1 MAIFLSLF
9 FCSEIYRISERRSD
23 GYPEQREQGIGS
35 GGKEICAANATQ
47 QSEREKERER
57 ERERERVKE
66 GGSKRHGREKRAR
79 W

>member
-1 MAIFLSLF
+1 MDIQS
-9 FCSEIYRISERRSD
+9 
-23 GYPEQREQGIGS
+23 RENRALAQEAR
-35 GGKEICAANATQ
+35 KFARQTQHNKANG
-47 QSEREKERER
+47 RKR